1 VEQAMGAQ
9 FEHLTY
15 SSEVSLTLIVDDTT
29 RQRRAAMSS
38 AQPKVEPME
47 LLSWLNALQRQSA
60 PLIHSRTSRD
70 HLEEWLNA
78 VEDQFPAADAPVAT
92 LPAP

>member
-1 VEQAMGAQ
+1 MGAQ

-15 SSEVSLTLIVDDTT
+15 SSEVSLTLIIDDAL
-29 RQRRAAMSS
+29 RQRRAAAFQSK
-38 AQPKVEPME
+38 AEPME

-60 PLIHSRTSRD
+60 PLIHSRSARD
-70 HLEEWLNA
+70 HLEEWLEA
-78 VEDQFPAADAPVAT
+78 VDQHTAAEPVPAS

>member
-1 VEQAMGAQ
+1 MGAQ

-15 SSEVSLTLIVDDTT
+15 SSEVSLTLIVDDTL

-60 PLIHSRTSRD
+60 PLLQSANARD
-70 HLEEWLNA
+70 HLEEWLKA
-78 VEDQFPAADAPVAT
+78 IEDNFPSPDAEVAT